1 MDLLSQMALGG
12 HWGPLFSP
20 STVPAKA
27 PAAPSVLFIKY
38 TVQLCVCVCV
48 GEVMGV
54 GGDSQGWETHV
65 TVALRVFVRRTAC
78 LVRLGGYSQLLSC
91 SATMHPDPPPP
102 SLPPQ
107 ETTAT

>member
-12 HWGPLFSP
+12 HRGPLFSP
-20 STVPAKA
+20 STVPAKT

-48 GEVMGV
+48 LDRVEGK
-54 GGDSQGWETHV
+54 GWETHV

-78 LVRLGGYSQLLSC
+78 LVRLEGHSQLL
-91 SATMHPDPPPP
+91 
-102 SLPPQ
+102 PPQ
-107 ETTAT
+107 